1 MDLQELKRILE
12 KDKGK
17 IIIVENGKPLMVIL
31 PYEEYA
37 GESAPSAQEREE
49 EPFEGIEGADSGSGE
64 LTIEDLP
71 L

>member
-1 MDLQELKRILE
+1 MDLEELKRILE

-31 PYEEYA
+31 PYENP
-37 GESAPSAQEREE
+37 GPKDPPKDMQ
-49 EPFEGIEGADSGSGE
+49 EPFYEEQEPGPEPGE
-64 LTIEDLP
+64 LTIDDLP